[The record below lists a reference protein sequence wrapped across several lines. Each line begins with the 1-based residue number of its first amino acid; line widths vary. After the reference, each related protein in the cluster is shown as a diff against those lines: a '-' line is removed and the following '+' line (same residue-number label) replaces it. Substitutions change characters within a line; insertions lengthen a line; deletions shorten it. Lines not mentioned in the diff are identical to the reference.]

1 MVIGKD
7 YDEILGNGH
16 GVSAVPHD
24 VPLVYMR
31 DPRYITM
38 LDFIVQCLFFIE
50 NYILWRSQREFFNG
64 KPLQ

>member
-1 MVIGKD
+1 VNLQGRALCYHYYEESLGEFLIVIGKD

-38 LDFIVQCLFFIE
+38 
-50 NYILWRSQREFFNG
+50 
-64 KPLQ
+64 